1 MEAAIVQS
9 LMGILGGTIA
19 ALLAGQRKGSSKSPR
34 AVRAGGKRNPSSA
47 TRTRTMTRPMRLKAA
62 PPRCKKNAKPRSP
75 GSVSLPQVE
84 ASSSS
89 LSAYS
94 KAISTCPSCGL
105 EAPDALMAEHFS
117 GSPSHRE
124 GKKIREGADD
134 AGPEITCKRDTDDD
148 DPRRTLRNL
157 LQMLVPPRA
166 FGHRHLDKRENPI
179 SRIVHELDPIQK
191 RLIEPLTTLSPTTSK
206 ME

>member
-1 MEAAIVQS
+1 MEATIVQF

-19 ALLAGQRKGSSKSPR
+19 GLFAVQRKVSTESLR
-34 AVRAGGKRNPSSA
+34 ATRTAGNTNPSSVK
-47 TRTRTMTRPMRLKAA
+47 RTRTMTRPKRLKAA
-62 PPRCKKNAKPRSP
+62 PLRRKKTTKPRS
-75 GSVSLPQVE
+75 SALVSLPQVE

-105 EAPDALMAEHFS
+105 EAPDALIAEHFS

-134 AGPEITCKRDTDDD
+134 ASPEITCKRDTDDDD

-166 FGHRHLDKRENPI
+166 FGHRHLEKRENPI

-191 RLIEPLTTLSPTTSK
+191 RLIEPLTTPLSHNP
-206 ME
+206 

>member
-1 MEAAIVQS
+1 MEATIVQF

-19 ALLAGQRKGSSKSPR
+19 GLFAVQRKVSAESLR
-34 AVRAGGKRNPSSA
+34 ATRTAGNTNPSSVK
-47 TRTRTMTRPMRLKAA
+47 RTRTMTRPKRLKAA
-62 PPRCKKNAKPRSP
+62 PLRCKKTTKPRMSALA
-75 GSVSLPQVE
+75 SLPQVE

-89 LSAYS
+89 LSAS
-94 KAISTCPSCGL
+94 SMAISTCPSCGL
-105 EAPDALMAEHFS
+105 EAPDALIAEHLS

-124 GKKIREGADD
+124 GKKIREGAHD

-166 FGHRHLDKRENPI
+166 FGHRHLEKRENPI
-179 SRIVHELDPIQK
+179 SRIVHELGPRSKAAD
-191 RLIEPLTTLSPTTSK
+191 RALDNPLSRNQ
-206 ME
+206 

>member
-19 ALLAGQRKGSSKSPR
+19 ALLAGQRKRRPKSPR
-34 AVRAGGKRNPSSA
+34 IVRAGAKRNPSSA
-47 TRTRTMTRPMRLKAA
+47 TQTRAMTRPRRLKATS
-62 PPRCKKNAKPRSP
+62 PRRRKNTRPRSP
-75 GSVSLPQVE
+75 SSVSLPQVE

-89 LSAYS
+89 LSAS
-94 KAISTCPSCGL
+94 FKAISTCPSCGL
-105 EAPDALMAEHFS
+105 EAPEALMAEHFS

-148 DPRRTLRNL
+148 DPRRPLRNL

-179 SRIVHELDPIQK
+179 SRIVHELDPIRK
-191 RLIEPLTTLSPTTSK
+191 RLIEPLTTLAPTTGK

>member
-1 MEAAIVQS
+1 MEATIVQF

-19 ALLAGQRKGSSKSPR
+19 GLFAVQRKVSTESLR
-34 AVRAGGKRNPSSA
+34 ATRTAGNTNPSSVK
-47 TRTRTMTRPMRLKAA
+47 RTRTMTRPKRLKAA
-62 PPRCKKNAKPRSP
+62 PLRRKKTTKPRS
-75 GSVSLPQVE
+75 SALVSFPQVE

-89 LSAYS
+89 LSASS

-105 EAPDALMAEHFS
+105 EAPDALIAEHFS

-134 AGPEITCKRDTDDD
+134 ASPEITCKRSTDDD

-191 RLIEPLTTLSPTTSK
+191 RLIEPLTTPLSHNR
-206 ME
+206 